1 MLAYTHTESREISGM
16 PGSDATS
23 AWQNVPSVNGPNL
36 AGLQRSQYVTPDRVV
51 GSLTWRINYDKD
63 RISTDIGLLY
73 SAFSPYSYSYMYT
86 NDMNGDGIGNDLIY
100 IPKNKEDIQFITQ
113 EDADLFWAFLTK
125 DKYLSSHKGEYA
137 EAYGVRA
144 PWVHRFDLKLARNYT
159 LKIGKSLNTLRVS
172 VDVLNVG
179 NLLNSKWGVYQN
191 MSPANEG
198 KILKYEG
205 KDANNTPFFSFF
217 SKEKVEESFARYNHY
232 DQTWKLQVGIRY
244 IFN

>member
-51 GSLTWRINYDKD
+51 GSLTWRINYDKG

-73 SAFSPYSYSYMYT
+73 SAFSPYSYSYLYA

-137 EAYGVRA
+137 EAFGVRA

-179 NLLNSKWGVYQN
+179 NLLNSKWGVYKN

-198 KILKYEG
+198 KILNYEG
-205 KDANNTPFFSFF
+205 KDASNTPFFSFF
-217 SKEKVEESFARYNHY
+217 SKEKVEETFARYNHY